1 MAAAH
6 STGEPQPH
14 TRSATRAG
22 IHPAPPPLFSPQLTS
37 PADFGSAGISF
48 GSIEAQDMLD
58 VAGDVVLTSP
68 AALAAA
74 ASARP
79 ASAVI
84 TTVSDLSALPASM
97 ADDSA
102 LGAVEPAPAQ
112 GEDDESGRWTPVSRK
127 TSRSH
132 RERRSTKSVSRTSN
146 ISSGSDSLSSSD
158 SESSSMST
166 IAHATSNLSPSQL
179 AVIMQRHEKALAAIR
194 ADYER
199 KTTAGPEINQESV
212 KQDIKGDVPRDS
224 NVPEA
229 RNSASGHQAA
239 PIRTHRVTVEEVEDE
254 DPLSK
259 VQIAGPS
266 RDKGK
271 AVDPRN
277 WGDVASL
284 HNFSEKEMQEQ
295 RDAFAN
301 YAYIK
306 QIKEEEFTPHL
317 EFSEEISQRPSS
329 PKAKKSGKR
338 SKSPK
343 SKRNKPD
350 LPSDVAPPTAPVQPI
365 NPTVEVQPAAGKA
378 EPAVDSDSRNAKS
391 VLTPED
397 VYELLLKKINHLES
411 KQRTGKGP
419 TKRGSSSHSESPV
432 EPKDKPKFREAT
444 PNRAA
449 ALNFMRKALRDTDG
463 ARASAPGRSIV
474 PWRLCRAHY
483 LRGAL

>member
-1 MAAAH
+1 MAAAN

-48 GSIEAQDMLD
+48 EAQDMLD

-84 TTVSDLSALPASM
+84 DTVSDLSALPASM

-179 AVIMQRHEKALAAIR
+179 AVIMQRHEALAAIR

-199 KTTAGPEINQESV
+199 KTTAGPEINQKSV

-239 PIRTHRVTVEEVEDE
+239 PMRTHRVTVEEVEDE

-266 RDKGK
+266 RNKGK

-277 WGDVASL
+277 WGDVALL

-343 SKRNKPD
+343 SKRNRHD
-350 LPSDVAPPTAPVQPI
+350 LPSDAAPPTAPVQPI
-365 NPTVEVQPAAGKA
+365 KPTARLNP
-378 EPAVDSDSRNAKS
+378 
-391 VLTPED
+391 
-397 VYELLLKKINHLES
+397 LLIRILAM
-411 KQRTGKGP
+411 R
-419 TKRGSSSHSESPV
+419 SP
-432 EPKDKPKFREAT
+432 
-444 PNRAA
+444 
-449 ALNFMRKALRDTDG
+449 
-463 ARASAPGRSIV
+463 
-474 PWRLCRAHY
+474 Y
-483 LRGAL
+483 